1 MAIMSKHLDWHW
13 SRGWILV
20 VVLFVLSSLDCDAI
34 VLSSP
39 SSSSFLNLILFL
51 LFLIYKQTDSFL
63 NF

>member
-1 MAIMSKHLDWHW
+1 MAIMSEHLDWHW

-20 VVLFVLSSLDCDAI
+20 AVLFVLSSLDNDAV

-51 LFLIYKQTDSFL
+51 LFLIYKQTDFFL